1 MCQIFSY
8 TSVSFTHNGTCNKGS
23 LFAALDARLSKVE
36 TELCIMETKLLQ
48 EVPPVSCSLAI
59 PEPGNEGGKVVFQ
72 RKRHH
77 PFHVLTGAIVD
88 EVPFETAG

>member
-8 TSVSFTHNGTCNKGS
+8 TSVSFTDNGTCNKGS

-48 EVPPVSCSLAI
+48 EVPPASCSLAI
-59 PEPGNEGGKVVFQ
+59 PEHPGNQGGEVVFQ
-72 RKRHH
+72 RKHS
-77 PFHVLTGAIVD
+77 L
-88 EVPFETAG
+88 